1 VVFSDLENPLHMRE
15 LMRAQVMSTVV
26 VGIAI
31 ISVFLVIFFFRNLKN
46 TKEFLILKDFFAI
59 FRNKNN

>member
-1 VVFSDLENPLHMRE
+1 
-15 LMRAQVMSTVV
+15 MRAQVMSTVV